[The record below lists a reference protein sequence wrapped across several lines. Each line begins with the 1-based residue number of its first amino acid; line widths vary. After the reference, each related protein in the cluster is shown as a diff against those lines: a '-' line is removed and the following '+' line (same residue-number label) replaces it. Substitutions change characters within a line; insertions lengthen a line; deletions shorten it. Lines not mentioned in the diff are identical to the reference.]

1 MGRIPVSHFGKEG
14 NACHLAVWDA
24 EGKQECHPR
33 SIVS

>member
-1 MGRIPVSHFGKEG
+1 MGRIPVLRFSKGG
-14 NACHLAVWDA
+14 NARHLAVWDA